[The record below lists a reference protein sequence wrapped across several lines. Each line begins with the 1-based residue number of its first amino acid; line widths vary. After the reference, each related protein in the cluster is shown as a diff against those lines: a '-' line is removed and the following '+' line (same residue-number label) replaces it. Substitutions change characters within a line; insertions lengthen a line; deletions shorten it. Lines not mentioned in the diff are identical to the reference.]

1 MNILAVDYG
10 TKNIGLAW
18 AQIGL
23 GVVLPYGV
31 IKAKPRSEPLN
42 GSATGDK
49 NLAELVKLIK
59 KENIDK
65 VIIGLPFGLKE
76 KENAN
81 TKKIKKF
88 AGDLKNL
95 INIPVEFEDE
105 RFSSQAADRMA
116 GGGASRDEK
125 SAMVILQSY
134 LDKTK

>member
-18 AQIGL
+18 AQMGL

-31 IKAKPRSEPLN
+31 IK
-42 GSATGDK
+42 DK
-49 NLAELVKLIK
+49 NLDELVKLIK

-65 VIIGLPFGLKE
+65 VIVGLPLGLKE

-81 TKKIKKF
+81 TEKIKKF
-88 AGDLKNL
+88 ASDLKNL
-95 INIPVEFEDE
+95 INIPIEFEDE
-105 RFSSQAADRMA
+105 RFSSQAADRMS

-134 LDKTK
+134 LEKNK

>member
-31 IKAKPRSEPLN
+31 IK
-42 GSATGDK
+42 DK

-65 VIIGLPFGLKE
+65 VVIGLPFGLQE

-81 TKKIKKF
+81 TEKIKKF

-95 INIPVEFEDE
+95 IDIPIEFEDE
-105 RFSSQAADRMA
+105 RFSSQAADRME

-125 SAMVILQSY
+125 SAMVILQGY
-134 LDKTK
+134 LERNKQ

>member
-31 IKAKPRSEPLN
+31 IK
-42 GSATGDK
+42 DK
-49 NLAELVKLIK
+49 NLDELAKLIK

-65 VIIGLPFGLKE
+65 VVIGLPFGLEE
-76 KENAN
+76 KENEN
-81 TKKIKKF
+81 TKKIKQF
-88 AGDLKNL
+88 ASDLKNL
-95 INIPVEFEDE
+95 INIPIEFEDE
-105 RFSSQAADRMA
+105 RFSSQAADRM
-116 GGGASRDEK
+116 GEGGASRDEK

-134 LDKTK
+134 LEKNK

>member
-1 MNILAVDYG
+1 MNILAIDYG

-31 IKAKPRSEPLN
+31 IK
-42 GSATGDK
+42 DK
-49 NLAELVKLIK
+49 NLAELAELIK

-65 VIIGLPFGLKE
+65 IIIGLPFGLKE
-76 KENAN
+76 KENIN
-81 TKKIKKF
+81 TEKIKKF
-88 AGDLKNL
+88 ADDLKNL
-95 INIPVEFEDE
+95 VSIPVEFEDE

-125 SAMVILQSY
+125 SAMIILQSY
-134 LDKTK
+134 LERTKH